1 MKTAIYPGSFDPVT
15 LGHLNIIKRAAACF
29 DRLIV
34 CVMINSKKQGMF
46 TPEERVELLKKATA
60 RFPNV
65 EVDYSEGLLA
75 AYAKRRRAHVVVKGL
90 RAVSDRSGDHVP
102 GLQREIYIPELHH
115 RQGDGPVRGRSGRVP
130 SQGDRGRCEPADAG
144 IAGKEGLTMASG
156 VEELLDMLFDMVD
169 EAKNVPLSSDRCM
182 IERDRA
188 LDLIDDIRA
197 QFPVELSEAKK
208 VMASRADLIASAKR
222 EVEAIRRQAEE
233 KAKQVLSEETILLQ
247 AKQRANEL
255 MQQAED
261 RSRELKR
268 SANEY
273 CEDALRRTEEAVAE
287 AYNEIKQSRARFRA
301 AASSTAGGQTS
312 SGGRLMYDAA
322 ADED

>member
-1 MKTAIYPGSFDPVT
+1 
-15 LGHLNIIKRAAACF
+15 
-29 DRLIV
+29 
-34 CVMINSKKQGMF
+34 
-46 TPEERVELLKKATA
+46 
-60 RFPNV
+60 
-65 EVDYSEGLLA
+65 
-75 AYAKRRRAHVVVKGL
+75 
-90 RAVSDRSGDHVP
+90 
-102 GLQREIYIPELHH
+102 
-115 RQGDGPVRGRSGRVP
+115 
-130 SQGDRGRCEPADAG
+130 
-144 IAGKEGLTMASG
+144 MASG

-169 EAKNVPLSSDRCM
+169 EAKNVPLSGDKCM

-208 VMASRADLIASAKR
+208 VMANRADMLASAKR
-222 EVEAIRRQAEE
+222 EAEAIRRQAEE
-233 KAKQVLSEETILLQ
+233 KAKQLLSEETILLQ
-247 AKQRANEL
+247 ARQRANEL

-301 AASSTAGGQTS
+301 AASSTSVGQAPAGGS
-312 SGGRLMYDAA
+312 RPMYDAA